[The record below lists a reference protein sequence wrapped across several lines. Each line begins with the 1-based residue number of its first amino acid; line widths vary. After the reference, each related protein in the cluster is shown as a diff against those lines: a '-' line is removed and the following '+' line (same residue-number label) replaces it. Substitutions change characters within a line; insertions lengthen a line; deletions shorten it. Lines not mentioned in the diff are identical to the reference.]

1 METEIKLLKSVD
13 LFSPL
18 YDEHLTIFAKIANY
32 KCYHKGELV
41 LQQNDTENQSF
52 FLIASGQAKV
62 SISGVDGAE
71 VTLAILNPGEF
82 FGEMSLLDGE
92 PRSASVI
99 AVQKCNLLVIRR
111 DDFLNELEKNSK
123 LAKTLLIGMF

>member
-1 METEIKLLKSVD
+1 METKTKLLKSVD

-32 KCYHKGELV
+32 KCYLKGELV
-41 LQQNDTENQSF
+41 LQQNDTENQTF

-62 SISGVDGAE
+62 FISGVDGAE

-99 AVQKCNLLVIRR
+99 ACY
-111 DDFLNELEKNSK
+111 KNPCIFS
-123 LAKTLLIGMF
+123 LSEEMTS